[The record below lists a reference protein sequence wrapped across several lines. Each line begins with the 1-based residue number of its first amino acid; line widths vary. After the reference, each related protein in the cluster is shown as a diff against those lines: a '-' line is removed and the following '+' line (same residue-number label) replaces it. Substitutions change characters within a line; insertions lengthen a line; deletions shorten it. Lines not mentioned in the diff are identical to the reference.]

1 MKSKLFIAFVWALS
15 ISLHAATYYVD
26 FVGGSDANAGTSTG
40 APFKRC
46 PGDANATG
54 TAASTVLAAGDT
66 VIFKGGVN
74 YEGMIGLTKSGTLAS
89 KLTYDGNSA
98 GTWGT
103 GKAVMNVTNH
113 PTIIIAFQSQAAI
126 SNVVIKNF
134 EITEYGGYHVLPA
147 TNGCSAP
154 VSTPKNGNGIQFYT
168 YGAMDTLIQD
178 CYFHQIGEW
187 NPVDP
192 FEDGA
197 IEGTGILAQ
206 NCHRLTISGCE
217 FTKMFNAIAIKTD
230 SATGIGT
237 SDITVTNCNSHNYI
251 AWGVDVAA
259 RANGCTLSNIVIIHS
274 DFHDYQEY
282 DLGQWAGCGERPH
295 TDGIFIRNVYTTNT
309 WAGWNRIEG
318 CRFYNTNAVGGG
330 SAPISIT
337 EGPSFDIVN
346 CLFMNTVHGRTIYMH
361 NGAHPGDA
369 PQTNN
374 IWNNT
379 FWNDHTAINLTR
391 GGFDLGWVSVKNN
404 IFYDTRTGSSST
416 FILYSEEAFSSMYPD
431 ELDYNVYVTFNTT
444 GAIWLAA
451 GLGDGELTFAE
462 MQALGYEAHGITGD
476 PSFVDRTKGVG
487 VNILN
492 NDLRIQSSSNAKDV
506 GSTISAIVWDKYRT
520 ARPQGSAYDIGFHE
534 FTSGSSGRAFSTQMG
549 GRGVTFGGR
558 GVELR

>member
-1 MKSKLFIAFVWALS
+1 MRILALIMWWAAVLAAN
-15 ISLHAATYYVD
+15 AATYYVD
-26 FVGGSDANAGTSTG
+26 FSAGNDSSAGTATG
-40 APFKRC
+40 TAWKHC
-46 PGDANATG
+46 PGDASATG

-74 YEGMIGLTKSGTLAS
+74 YEGMVDLSKSGTLGS

-113 PTIIIAFQSQAAI
+113 PTIIIAFRSTAAI

-134 EITEYGGYHVLPA
+134 EITEYGGYAVLPPS
-147 TNGCSAP
+147 NGCLVP

-178 CYFHQIGEW
+178 CYFHEIGEW
-187 NPVDP
+187 HPVDP

-217 FTKMFNAIAIKTD
+217 FTRMFNPIAIKTD
-230 SATGIGT
+230 NPTGIGT
-237 SDITVTNCNSHNYI
+237 SDVTVTNCNFHNYI
-251 AWGVDVAA
+251 AWSVDIAA
-259 RANGCTLSNIVIIHS
+259 RANGCTLSNIWIIHS
-274 DFHDYQEY
+274 DFHDYQEF
-282 DLGQWAGCGERPH
+282 DLGQWGGCGERPH
-295 TDGIFIRNVYTTNT
+295 TDGIFIRNVYATNT

-346 CLFMNTVHGRTIYMH
+346 CLFMNTVHGRTIYLH
-361 NGAHPGDA
+361 NGAHPGDP

-404 IFYDTRTGSSST
+404 IFYDTRTGSGST
-416 FILYSEEAFSSMYPD
+416 FIFYSEEAFSSMYPD

-444 GAIWLAA
+444 GAIWLSA

-462 MQALGYEAHGITGD
+462 MQGLGYEAHGKTGD
-476 PSFVDRTKGVG
+476 PSFVDRTQGVG
-487 VNILN
+487 VNILL
-492 NDLRIQSSSNAKDV
+492 NDLRIQSGSNAKDA
-506 GSTISAIVWDKYRT
+506 GATISAIAWDKYRT
-520 ARPQGSAYDIGFHE
+520 TRPQSSVYDIGFHE
-534 FTSGSSGRAFSTQMG
+534 FTPTENPGQSYTATSGKRGPRKLG
-549 GRGVTFGGR
+549 GRPR
-558 GVELR
+558 